1 MEIDGDYATDDQVYA
16 ANDGIYAENE
26 VFCAENDGGY
36 AENDGFYAEHDGL
49 LLLKMMDFVLL
60 VGVQVPRAGG
70 MQSARAHRGE
80 MVRSQG
86 PGVEQ
91 I

>member
-26 VFCAENDGGY
+26 VFC